1 MKLTK
6 YWNRQHKSLYRLLY
20 IFEAKSMINRDENGG
35 LIKFTKRYQFRCPF
49 TVVEI
54 SLWLKR
60 GKIIEFITKLN
71 QFRNI

>member
-1 MKLTK
+1 
-6 YWNRQHKSLYRLLY
+6 
-20 IFEAKSMINRDENGG
+20 MINRDENGG
-35 LIKFTKRYQFRCPF
+35 LIKFTK
-49 TVVEI
+49 VEI